1 MSQLNQEP
9 CFLGI
14 DAGTTSLKAALYTAD
29 GRLLA
34 QGQEEY
40 SLLTPGPGIVEMAAE
55 VYWQAC
61 CRAVAAA
68 LAAGG
73 IRPQQVAALAVAS
86 QGETLIPVDA
96 QGRPLRR
103 AIVWLDS
110 RAVAE
115 AAHIAERFDRET
127 VYHVT
132 GQVAVVPTWPACKIA
147 WLRDHE
153 PDVFGRSAI
162 YLLFADYLLY
172 RLTGQYVTDYSLTVS
187 SLLLDIQAK
196 RWWQPMLD
204 CVGLG
209 AGQLPRLVEPG
220 QALGQLSRE
229 GAEATGL
236 RQDTVAVAGGLDQV
250 VGALGAGNATPGL
263 VTEMTGGALAIVAT
277 LDRPR
282 FDPGRRVPCHYHAR
296 PDTYCL
302 LPWGQTAGMALRWF
316 RDLFFAAEMAAAPGA
331 NLYDEMTARAA
342 RVAPGCDGMVMLPHL
357 EGAAC
362 PENNPSARAVFYG
375 ATLSHTRDH
384 FTRAILEAV
393 AYMLRRNLE
402 LVEGL
407 GASIAEVR
415 SIGGG
420 AASPLWLQI
429 KADVLQK
436 PVRTVASKEVA
447 CLGAAMLAATGA
459 GRFADLDEANR
470 VMVQLGGIVEPT
482 PAHAGIYQAAYEQ
495 YCELYER
502 LAPTF
507 RPGIG
512 ATHE

>member
-132 GQVAVVPTWPACKIA
+132 VQVAVVPTWPACKIA

-162 YLLFADYLLY
+162 YLLLADYLLY
-172 RLTGQYVTDYSLTVS
+172 RLTGQYVTDYSLTV
-187 SLLLDIQAK
+187 
-196 RWWQPMLD
+196 
-204 CVGLG
+204 
-209 AGQLPRLVEPG
+209 
-220 QALGQLSRE
+220 
-229 GAEATGL
+229 
-236 RQDTVAVAGGLDQV
+236 
-250 VGALGAGNATPGL
+250 
-263 VTEMTGGALAIVAT
+263 
-277 LDRPR
+277 
-282 FDPGRRVPCHYHAR
+282 
-296 PDTYCL
+296 
-302 LPWGQTAGMALRWF
+302 
-316 RDLFFAAEMAAAPGA
+316 
-331 NLYDEMTARAA
+331 
-342 RVAPGCDGMVMLPHL
+342 
-357 EGAAC
+357 
-362 PENNPSARAVFYG
+362 
-375 ATLSHTRDH
+375 
-384 FTRAILEAV
+384 
-393 AYMLRRNLE
+393 
-402 LVEGL
+402 
-407 GASIAEVR
+407 
-415 SIGGG
+415 
-420 AASPLWLQI
+420 
-429 KADVLQK
+429 
-436 PVRTVASKEVA
+436 
-447 CLGAAMLAATGA
+447 
-459 GRFADLDEANR
+459 
-470 VMVQLGGIVEPT
+470 
-482 PAHAGIYQAAYEQ
+482 
-495 YCELYER
+495 
-502 LAPTF
+502 
-507 RPGIG
+507 
-512 ATHE
+512 